1 MTFPNDGTC
10 VIKMEHS
17 EEEISAAFVESR
29 QSRRH
34 MRKLGTVTE
43 TVAAYRLRE
52 MKNFQAV
59 EKLATWRRTYG
70 YDQVAADDNK
80 WANRPLPL
88 TPEQFTQSLW
98 SELNAI
104 MDANSIPEGDGFS
117 QRAKSFTKENEQG
130 TVIST
135 NAVGQSTVNL
145 TDEESTMLKR
155 LVEKRDRD
163 AAHATV
169 APVDTAQYRSPRSLT
184 PEIPS
189 DVCLSMEKTNQGM
202 EETDE
207 GR

>member
-1 MTFPNDGTC
+1 MTFPNDSTC
-10 VIKMEHS
+10 AIKMEHS
-17 EEEISAAFVESR
+17 EEEISAALVESR

-34 MRKLGTVTE
+34 MRKLAE

-52 MKNFQAV
+52 VKNLQAV
-59 EKLATWRRTYG
+59 EKLFTWRRTYG
-70 YDQVAADDNK
+70 YDRIAADDNQ
-80 WANRPLPL
+80 WANRPLSL

-98 SELNAI
+98 SELNAL
-104 MDANSIPEGDGFS
+104 MDAISIPEGDGFS

-130 TVIST
+130 TVNST
-135 NAVGQSTVNL
+135 NAVRQSTVNL

-155 LVEKRDRD
+155 LVKKRDLD

-189 DVCLSMEKTNQGM
+189 DVCLSMEKKNQGM
-202 EETDE
+202 EEKDE